1 MFLIITPLTEQLL
14 RRMKMFKISNLFS
27 SYLYNTYRG
36 ATRSQSHISNVSFC
50 LVYSLYSK
58 LQGYA
63 NSKDHKRWD
72 FRDDCT
78 EYIYSFMVLSSYKL
92 VSFFLKYSHLYLYIS
107 NILIYIYI
115 SPIFSFIS
123 IYLQYSH

>member
-1 MFLIITPLTEQLL
+1 MFLIITSLTEQLL

-27 SYLYNTYRG
+27 SYLYNSYRG

-63 NSKDHKRWD
+63 NCKDHKRRD

-78 EYIYSFMVLSSYKL
+78 EFIYSFMVLSSYKL
-92 VSFFLKYSHLYLYIS
+92 VSFFLQYSDLYLYNKTLCS
-107 NILIYIYI
+107 LIYINI
-115 SPIFSFIS
+115 C
-123 IYLQYSH
+123 